1 MKLTLT
7 ATLKTGLNLTTP
19 NHKPGYHETEIER
32 GEIGEL
38 SKIREELEEA
48 LDANEQG
55 AELMVLLELSDL
67 IGAIEAYLNRHHPS
81 LTLRDL
87 YKMARITK
95 RAFTS
100 GHRESRS

>member
-19 NHKPGYHETEIER
+19 NHKPGYHVAKIER
-32 GEIGEL
+32 GELGEL

-48 LDANEQG
+48 MDAEDQG
-55 AELMVLLELSDL
+55 VDLMVLLELSDML
-67 IGAIEAYLNRHHPS
+67 GAVEAYLDKKHPS
-81 LTLRDL
+81 LSIGDLRM
-87 YKMARITK
+87 MARVTK
-95 RAFTS
+95 RAFIN